1 MNNNRKRVIIIT
13 GLSGSGKS
21 SAARALEDEGFFV
34 VDNLPLALLPE
45 FLGLVEQGVRF
56 TSEVAVVIDIRNRG
70 FLAEFETTLETVRYA
85 GYELEIFFFEASDEA
100 LTRRYSE
107 TRRRHPLAL
116 AGGVAEGIR
125 QERLLLAHLRGRAT
139 AIIDS
144 SRLTPHQL
152 RDMVVRRVR
161 GAGEALPLVVH
172 LQSFGFRYGLPAE
185 SDLVMDVRFLPNP
198 HFVPELQPLTGRDP
212 QVRDYV
218 LAQPETREFLER
230 FESLFTF
237 LLPQYRREGKS
248 YLTVSIGCTGGQHR
262 SVAIVETLRDR
273 FAAAEVSLEVV
284 HRDISKGQK

>member
-1 MNNNRKRVIIIT
+1 LSSRKRVVIIT

-56 TSEVAVVIDIRNRG
+56 TTEVAVVIDIRNRG
-70 FLAEFETTLETVRYA
+70 FLAGFEKTLEEVRQF
-85 GYELEIFFFEASDEA
+85 GYELEIFFFDASDEA

-107 TRRRHPLAL
+107 TRRRHPLGL
-116 AGGVAEGIR
+116 RGGVAEGIR
-125 QERLLLAHLRGRAT
+125 QERLLLSELRGQAT

-152 RDMVVRRVR
+152 RDVVVRRVR

-198 HFVPELQPLTGRDP
+198 HFVPELQPLTGLDSR
-212 QVRDYV
+212 VRDFV
-218 LAQPETREFLER
+218 RAHPETREFLER
-230 FESLFTF
+230 FEALFTF

-262 SVAIVETLRDR
+262 SVTIVETLRAS
-273 FAAAEVSLEVV
+273 FAEADVTLDVV
-284 HRDISKGQK
+284 HRDINKGQK

>member
-1 MNNNRKRVIIIT
+1 MSSRKRVIIIT

-70 FLAEFETTLETVRYA
+70 FLAGFEKTLEEVRQS
-85 GYELEIFFFEASDEA
+85 GYELEIFFFDASDEA

-107 TRRRHPLAL
+107 TRRRHPLGL
-116 AGGVAEGIR
+116 RGGVAEGIS
-125 QERLLLAHLRGRAT
+125 QERLLLAELRGQAT

-152 RDMVVRRVR
+152 RDVVVRRVR
-161 GAGEALPLVVH
+161 GVEEALPLVVH

-198 HFVPELQPLTGRDP
+198 HFIPELQPLTGLDLR
-212 QVRDYV
+212 VRDYV
-218 LAQPETREFLER
+218 LAQPETREFLAR
-230 FESLFTF
+230 FEALFSF

-248 YLTVSIGCTGGQHR
+248 YLTVSIGCTGGRHR
-262 SVAIVETLRDR
+262 SVTIVETLRAG
-273 FAAAEVSLEVV
+273 FAEVDVTLDVV
-284 HRDISKGQK
+284 HRDINKGQK

>member
-1 MNNNRKRVIIIT
+1 MSSRKRVIIIT

-70 FLAEFETTLETVRYA
+70 FLAGFEATLEEVRQF
-85 GYELEIFFFEASDEA
+85 GYELEIFFFDASDEA
-100 LTRRYSE
+100 LIRRYSE

-116 AGGVAEGIR
+116 REGVAEGIR
-125 QERLLLAHLRGRAT
+125 QERLLLAELRGQAT

-152 RDMVVRRVR
+152 RDVVVRRVR

-198 HFVPELQPLTGRDP
+198 HFVPELQPLTGLDSR
-212 QVRDYV
+212 VRDYV
-218 LAQPETREFLER
+218 LAHPETREFLER
-230 FESLFTF
+230 FEALFTF

-262 SVAIVETLRDR
+262 SVTIVETLRSS
-273 FAAAEVSLEVV
+273 FAEADVTLDVV
-284 HRDISKGQK
+284 HRDINKGQK